1 MYLIARYQKS
11 EKRDFKDC
19 FNISGNLRGRNWYDT
34 MPNMLNYNFVYFCI
48 YCVLNFSLFLPLH
61 ILKIW
66 KNYMAGHLHNLK
78 ELTEFKNLNW
88 NGWYTCVYL
97 RDLTRT
103 GGWGS
108 FIDYLLCWLF
118 ITISSTSILYS
129 VGLQSSFL
137 YNHRDAYN
145 EK

>member
-1 MYLIARYQKS
+1 MLQY
-11 EKRDFKDC
+11 
-19 FNISGNLRGRNWYDT
+19 SGNLRGRNWYDT